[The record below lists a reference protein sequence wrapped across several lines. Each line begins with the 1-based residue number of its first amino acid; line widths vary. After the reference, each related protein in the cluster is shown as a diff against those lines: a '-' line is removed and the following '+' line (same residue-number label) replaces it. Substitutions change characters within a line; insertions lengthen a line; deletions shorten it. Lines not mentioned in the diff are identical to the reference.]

1 MRAVHS
7 GRFSLE
13 VRGRIGGLEVRRATG
28 MMTRNGEASGTVD
41 LEQGGQLV
49 EFDVV
54 YMNGSV
60 YVRGPTGPFQ
70 AVSPVVAGTIY
81 DPTRLLAP
89 SGGLTELLTSAQQAK
104 TEEREGVDG
113 ADAFRVTAVLE
124 GKVLGPL
131 VPNSVPPR
139 VPATLWI
146 GAAHPSLLKAETS
159 LPRGA
164 SSEATAITLT
174 ISDFNLPVE
183 VTPPSTS

>member
-1 MRAVHS
+1 MDATTIVVLIQTLGPLVIPLIANAITWLFNKS
-7 GRFSLE
+7 ISL
-13 VRGRIGGLEVRRATG
+13 L
-28 MMTRNGEASGTVD
+28 SKPHQD
-41 LEQGGQLV
+41 LI
-49 EFDVV
+49 
-54 YMNGSV
+54 S
-60 YVRGPTGPFQ
+60 PFL
-70 AVSPVVAGTIY
+70 PVVAGTIY

-89 SGGLTELLTSAQQAK
+89 SGGLTELLTSAQQAR

-146 GAAHPSLLKAETS
+146 GAAHPFLLKAETS